1 MAAKHA
7 FLSTRQSPSRRSQSV
22 WVWTWPS
29 SAKTSQDPTLRE
41 KVGHDH
47 EEAVSRG
54 VFGTPTYV
62 FEGGRV
68 AFLKAFAPP
77 AEDAV
82 SEFEHFVAIASHRN
96 YIGELKRPQP
106 PWPKGAL
113 D

>member
-1 MAAKHA
+1 M
-7 FLSTRQSPSRRSQSV
+7 